1 MVFRPFSPLCQ
12 RRERAKLQ
20 RCEGEA
26 LAKVRRCDDEAQSCE
41 SAKAKERCYHLSFA
55 FANSHFRLRILHH
68 IRLSYSIIG
77 ILLAYSKTLCAPILH
92 GLVFSSGKKLVS
104 PKVWPGLFCFV
115 FFEIQQKLR
124 KPIKLIFVGKTK

>member
-12 RRERAKLQ
+12 RCERAKLQ

-41 SAKAKERCYHLSFA
+41 SAKAKERYYHLSFA
-55 FANSHFRLRILHH
+55 FANSHFRLRIFDH

-77 ILLAYSKTLCAPILH
+77 ILLAYSKTLFAPILH
-92 GLVFSSGKKLVS
+92 GLVFSWAKILVS
-104 PKVWPGLFCFV
+104 PKVWPGLFFCF
-115 FFEIQQKLR
+115 FLKYNKNYESPLS
-124 KPIKLIFVGKTK
+124 